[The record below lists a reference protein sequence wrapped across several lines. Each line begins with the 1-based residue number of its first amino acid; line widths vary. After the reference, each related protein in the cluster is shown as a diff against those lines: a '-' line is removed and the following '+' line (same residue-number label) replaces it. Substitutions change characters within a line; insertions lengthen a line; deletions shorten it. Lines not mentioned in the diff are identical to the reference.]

1 MVGDED
7 VSEEE
12 GEEREPRSLKPR
24 GDRKRKRLHKAREEL
39 GAEAM
44 DEEDLELVRE
54 AQGASGSQSRTIS
67 ALSDVGGPPLVSGR
81 DVGVDEFDSE
91 DDGDF
96 IVDDLGMAP
105 RRGARGQQQR

>member
-1 MVGDED
+1 MVDDDE

-12 GEEREPRSLKPR
+12 GEEPELRSPKPR
-24 GDRKRKRLHKAREEL
+24 GDKKRRRLHKAREEL

-54 AQGASGSQSRTIS
+54 AQGASVSQSRNIS
-67 ALSDVGGPPLVSGR
+67 ALSGVGNPPLVSGR
-81 DVGVDEFDSE
+81 DMGVDEFDSE

-105 RRGARGQQQR
+105 RRGARGQQKR